1 MALSDPISPDYPGQ
15 PVSTPAN
22 PRPRSETLESYSAIV
37 RWRPTYMQSPT
48 LPGSPEANYE
58 QRKRSDSQ
66 RRDSDGY
73 AWQQASM
80 EAYLLLPSPE
90 LIALGLILEGP
101 QSKDEAPENL
111 SNKT

>member
-1 MALSDPISPDYPGQ
+1 
-15 PVSTPAN
+15 
-22 PRPRSETLESYSAIV
+22 
-37 RWRPTYMQSPT
+37 
-48 LPGSPEANYE
+48 
-58 QRKRSDSQ
+58 
-66 RRDSDGY
+66 
-73 AWQQASM
+73 M